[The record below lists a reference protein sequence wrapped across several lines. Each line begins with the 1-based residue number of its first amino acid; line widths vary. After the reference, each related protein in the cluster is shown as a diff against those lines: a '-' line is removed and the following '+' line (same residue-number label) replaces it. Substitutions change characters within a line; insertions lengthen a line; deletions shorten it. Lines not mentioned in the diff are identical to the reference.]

1 MAKKACSLSCQGVN
15 HAVSSDPT
23 FGRLK
28 TEAPSLESCGR
39 YTHSLFAV
47 DLDTAISDIVSID
60 CLHSY
65 SQDQRKLYDFV

>member
-1 MAKKACSLSCQGVN
+1 MLSVLIRLSEDSKQKLHPWKAVDAN
-15 HAVSSDPT
+15 
-23 FGRLK
+23 
-28 TEAPSLESCGR
+28 
-39 YTHSLFAV
+39 THSLFAV